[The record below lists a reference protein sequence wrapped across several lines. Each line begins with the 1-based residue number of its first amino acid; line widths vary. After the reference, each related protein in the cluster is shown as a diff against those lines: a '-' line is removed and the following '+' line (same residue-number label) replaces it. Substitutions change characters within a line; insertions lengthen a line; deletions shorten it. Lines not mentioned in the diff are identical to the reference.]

1 MYVRMCIKIIYTLML
16 TVFQSNEHWD
26 STAKVHPELEP
37 LYKEYKATT
46 KGTYVF

>member
-1 MYVRMCIKIIYTLML
+1 ML